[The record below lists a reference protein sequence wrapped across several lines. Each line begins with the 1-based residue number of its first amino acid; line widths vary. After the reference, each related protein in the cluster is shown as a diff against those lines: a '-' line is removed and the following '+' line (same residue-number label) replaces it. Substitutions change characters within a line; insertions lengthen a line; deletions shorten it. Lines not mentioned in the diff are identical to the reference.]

1 VRVSAPVLFVLC
13 AIIAV
18 GSLAACSDGSPPR
31 LAPSNSLQQD
41 GAMGMNTS
49 VAAQTGIAVRHP
61 NHGRSWMATNAKAAD
76 LLYVSDLYGEDVLV
90 YSYPQGKLVG
100 TLTGIT
106 EPDGICPDKKGD
118 VWIVSHYNATIYEF
132 KHGGTKPIATL
143 FDPGGYSNMCSVDP
157 TTGNLAVTNKFAY
170 GYGQGS
176 IAIFA
181 HAKGTPQ
188 LYYDP
193 KMFEV
198 YFCGYDPKGN
208 LFVDG
213 APSSVGFAFAELP
226 KGKKTFTNIT
236 LKGGTIYFP
245 GDVFWDGRYVAVG
258 DQTYGGGY
266 PDTSAIYQ
274 TTGAGGKIVHSTV
287 LTGSGDVVEFWIN
300 GKTVIGADA
309 TMQEAGFYKY
319 PAGGKAF
326 KVLKVGTSSSPEGA
340 AISPAH

>member
-1 VRVSAPVLFVLC
+1 
-13 AIIAV
+13 
-18 GSLAACSDGSPPR
+18 
-31 LAPSNSLQQD
+31 
-41 GAMGMNTS
+41 MNTS

-61 NHGRSWMATNAKAAD
+61 NRGRSWMAANAKAID

-106 EPDGICPDKKGD
+106 EPDGICPDNKGN
-118 VWIVSHYNATIYEF
+118 VWIVSLYNANIYEF
-132 KHGGTKPIATL
+132 KHGGTTPIATL
-143 FDPGGYSNMCSVDP
+143 VDPGGYSNECSVDP
-157 TTGNLAVTNKFAY
+157 MTGNLAVANKFAY
-170 GYGQGS
+170 GSGQGS

-181 HAKGTPQ
+181 RAKGTPQ
-188 LYYDP
+188 LYYDS
-193 KMFEV
+193 KMFDV
-198 YFCGYDPKGN
+198 YFCGYDAKGN

-213 APSSVGFAFAELP
+213 STPPAVGFVFAELP

-266 PDTSAIYQ
+266 PPTSGIYQ
-274 TTGAGGKIVHSTV
+274 TTGAAGKIVHSTP
-287 LTGSGDVVEFWIN
+287 LTGSGDVVEFWID
-300 GKTVIGADA
+300 GKTVVGADA

-326 KVLKVGTSSSPEGA
+326 KALKAGPSSSPEGA
-340 AISPAH
+340 AISLARGIDAVPAR